1 MTDNNNNHK
10 LLLDGTITTYTGDKK
25 DVDWSFG
32 FAFQQ

>member
-1 MTDNNNNHK
+1 MTDNNNNNHK
-10 LLLDGTITTYTGDKK
+10 LLLDGTITAGDKK

>member
-10 LLLDGTITTYTGDKK
+10 LLLDGTITTGDKK
-25 DVDWSFG
+25 DVDRSFG

>member
-10 LLLDGTITTYTGDKK
+10 LLLDSTITTGDKK